1 METKNHNT
9 THDTNVA
16 HGMAHGM
23 AHGIAH
29 DIAHGI
35 AHGRDAKFCVSTNPT
50 AVPEL
55 RFPEFSG
62 DWQVKTLGEC
72 FEMLQNNTLSRAE
85 LNDKCGDYQNVH
97 YGDVLIKYG
106 SILDLSKE
114 QLPYINNNNVAE
126 KYEKSLLKDGDV
138 IIADTAEDETV
149 GKCTEIINVGEKKII
164 SGLHTIPIR
173 PTIDFAKCFIGL
185 YFNSNVWH
193 SQLLRI
199 MQGTKVSSISK
210 SQLKNISVC
219 FPTLSEQRKIA
230 ACLSSLDN
238 LIAQTRKKVD
248 LLKQHKKGLM
258 QKLFPRS
265 GCNVPELRFPEFS
278 GDWQVKP
285 LGFFLNEH
293 KLKSTGKEVVY
304 SVSVSKGLV
313 NQIEHLGRSFAAAD
327 TSKYNLVK
335 PYDIVYTKSPTGSFP
350 YGIVKQSQ
358 VKENVIV
365 SPLYGVFSPTNK
377 YIGYIIHCY
386 FESIIRTNNYLASLI
401 KKGARNTIQITNNTF
416 LSKNVLF
423 PTEEG
428 EQRKIADCL
437 SSIDKAIEET
447 ENKVRLL
454 EQHKKGLMQR
464 MFVRRV

>member
-1 METKNHNT
+1 METKALYT
-9 THDTNVA
+9 
-16 HGMAHGM
+16 
-23 AHGIAH
+23 
-29 DIAHGI
+29 
-35 AHGRDAKFCVSTNPT
+35 
-50 AVPEL
+50 PEL

-85 LNDKCGDYQNVH
+85 LNDKSGDYQNVH

-219 FPTLSEQRKIA
+219 FPTLLEQRKIA
-230 ACLSSLDN
+230 ACLLSLDN
-238 LIAQTRKKVD
+238 LITHTRNKVD

-258 QKLFPRS
+258 QKLFPKS
-265 GCNVPELRFPEFS
+265 GCNVPELRFHEFS
-278 GDWQVKP
+278 GDWETKKFGDLIV
-285 LGFFLNEH
+285 
-293 KLKSTGKEVVY
+293 EV
-304 SVSVSKGLV
+304 SEK
-313 NQIEHLGRSFAAAD
+313 
-327 TSKYNLVK
+327 
-335 PYDIVYTKSPTGSFP
+335 
-350 YGIVKQSQ
+350 
-358 VKENVIV
+358 
-365 SPLYGVFSPTNK
+365 
-377 YIGYIIHCY
+377 
-386 FESIIRTNNYLASLI
+386 
-401 KKGARNTIQITNNTF
+401 TNNTINTPLYSLTIEDGITTKTERYERNF
-416 LSKNVLF
+416 LITKTDNSFKIVHQNHFVSNPMNLRFGAIGYNKNEFDVCVSAYYDVF
-423 PTEEG
+423 KFKAEESVSFWINYLKSNFMLKEYDKIAIG
-428 EQRKIADCL
+428 SLVEKRRVHFSNLQKMQILVPSLTEQRKIADCL
-437 SSIDKAIEET
+437 TSIDKAIEET
-447 ENKVRLL
+447 ENKVNLL
-454 EQHKKGLMQR
+454 EKHKKGLVQK
-464 MFVRRV
+464 MFVKM

>member
-1 METKNHNT
+1 MLKEYATVACP
-9 THDTNVA
+9 NVFICFA
-16 HGMAHGM
+16 VTDEQIFAEFILRYFEMNY
-23 AHGIAH
+23 HGIQLQKYITSGVRGNGLLNVSAN
-29 DIAHGI
+29 DFFNISFFIPNLPEQRKIAACLSSLDSLIKSVGKKIDLLRQHKKGLMQKLFPRLPQ
-35 AHGRDAKFCVSTNPT
+35 GRDAINRVSTNQNV
-50 AVPEL
+50 VPEL
-55 RFPEFSG
+55 RFPNFSG
-62 DWQVKTLGEC
+62 DWEVKRLGEC

-114 QLPYINNNNVAE
+114 RLPYINNKNVAE

-199 MQGTKVSSISK
+199 MQGTKVFSISK

-219 FPTLSEQRKIA
+219 FP
-230 ACLSSLDN
+230 SL
-238 LIAQTRKKVD
+238 A
-248 LLKQHKKGLM
+248 
-258 QKLFPRS
+258 
-265 GCNVPELRFPEFS
+265 
-278 GDWQVKP
+278 
-285 LGFFLNEH
+285 
-293 KLKSTGKEVVY
+293 
-304 SVSVSKGLV
+304 
-313 NQIEHLGRSFAAAD
+313 
-327 TSKYNLVK
+327 
-335 PYDIVYTKSPTGSFP
+335 
-350 YGIVKQSQ
+350 
-358 VKENVIV
+358 
-365 SPLYGVFSPTNK
+365 
-377 YIGYIIHCY
+377 
-386 FESIIRTNNYLASLI
+386 
-401 KKGARNTIQITNNTF
+401 
-416 LSKNVLF
+416 
-423 PTEEG
+423 

-454 EQHKKGLMQR
+454 EQHKKGLMQK
-464 MFVRRV
+464 MFVKM

>member
-1 METKNHNT
+1 MESSKQY
-9 THDTNVA
+9 
-16 HGMAHGM
+16 
-23 AHGIAH
+23 I
-29 DIAHGI
+29 
-35 AHGRDAKFCVSTNPT
+35 
-50 AVPEL
+50 PEL

-62 DWQVKTLGEC
+62 DWVKKTLGDFTERITRKVGNAKLLAVSISAGVGFVDQKNKFGRDISGEQYKNYIKLKEGEFAYNKGNSLKYPQGCVYMLKEYATVACPNVFICFAVTDEQIFAEFILRYFEMNYHGIQLQKYITSGVRGNGLLNVSANDFFNISFFIPNLPEQRKIAACLSSLDSLIKSVGKKIDLLRQHKKGLMQKLFPRLPQGRDAINRVSTNQNVVPELRFPNFSGDWEVKRLGEC

-114 QLPYINNNNVAE
+114 RLPYINNKNVAE

-199 MQGTKVSSISK
+199 MQGTKVFSISK

-219 FPTLSEQRKIA
+219 FP
-230 ACLSSLDN
+230 SL
-238 LIAQTRKKVD
+238 A
-248 LLKQHKKGLM
+248 
-258 QKLFPRS
+258 
-265 GCNVPELRFPEFS
+265 
-278 GDWQVKP
+278 
-285 LGFFLNEH
+285 
-293 KLKSTGKEVVY
+293 
-304 SVSVSKGLV
+304 
-313 NQIEHLGRSFAAAD
+313 
-327 TSKYNLVK
+327 
-335 PYDIVYTKSPTGSFP
+335 
-350 YGIVKQSQ
+350 
-358 VKENVIV
+358 
-365 SPLYGVFSPTNK
+365 
-377 YIGYIIHCY
+377 
-386 FESIIRTNNYLASLI
+386 
-401 KKGARNTIQITNNTF
+401 
-416 LSKNVLF
+416 
-423 PTEEG
+423 

-454 EQHKKGLMQR
+454 EQHKKGLMQK
-464 MFVRRV
+464 MFVKM

>member
-1 METKNHNT
+1 METKALYT
-9 THDTNVA
+9 
-16 HGMAHGM
+16 
-23 AHGIAH
+23 
-29 DIAHGI
+29 
-35 AHGRDAKFCVSTNPT
+35 
-50 AVPEL
+50 PEL

-85 LNDKCGDYQNVH
+85 LNDKSGDYQNVH

-219 FPTLSEQRKIA
+219 FPTLLEQRKIA

-258 QKLFPRS
+258 QKLFPKKGS
-265 GCNVPELRFPEFS
+265 NMPELRFDGFED
-278 GDWQVKP
+278 DWEMIRFGTLLEECK
-285 LGFFLNEH
+285 
-293 KLKSTGKEVVY
+293 
-304 SVSVSKGLV
+304 
-313 NQIEHLGRSFAAAD
+313 D
-327 TSKYNLVK
+327 TSK
-335 PYDIVYTKSPTGSFP
+335 I
-350 YGIVKQSQ
+350 
-358 VKENVIV
+358 ENEDVLLSSSID
-365 SPLYGVFSPTNK
+365 GVFLNSELFSHQRGSSN
-377 YIGYIIHCY
+377 IGYRKLKKNMLILSAQNLHLGNANVNLKFEHGLISPAYKIYYIINC
-386 FESIIRTNNYLASLI
+386 EPE
-401 KKGARNTIQITNNTF
+401 F
-416 LSKNVLF
+416 LSFWIKMDSSKSFFFDATTSGASQCRRNVMWNALYEQLVCF
-423 PTEEG
+423 PSIA
-428 EQRKIADCL
+428 EQCKIADCL
-437 SSIDKAIEET
+437 TSIDKEIEET
-447 ENKVRLL
+447 ENKVNLL
-454 EQHKKGLMQR
+454 EKHKKGLMQK
-464 MFVRRV
+464 MFVKM